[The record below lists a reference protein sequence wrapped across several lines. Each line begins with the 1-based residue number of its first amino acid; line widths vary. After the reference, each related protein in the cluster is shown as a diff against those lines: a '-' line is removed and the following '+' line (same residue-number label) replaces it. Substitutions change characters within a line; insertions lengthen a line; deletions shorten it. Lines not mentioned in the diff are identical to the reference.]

1 MTEADML
8 FSIKV
13 PGSTAN
19 LGPGFDS
26 VGMALSR
33 YLKLSVFACDEWRFE
48 AETDVVAGIPAG
60 TENLIY
66 QVARRTA
73 AHFGKE
79 LPPCLVK
86 VWSDIPLA
94 RGLGSSA
101 AAIAAAVELAN
112 ELADLKLSERDKLHF
127 ASLEEGHPDNAGA
140 SLSGGLVI
148 GLHEK
153 DETQLVSVKDVDVDV
168 VVVIPFYEV
177 LTKDARDVLPES
189 LTFSK
194 AVEASAVSN
203 LLVAGLMSKDWHLVG
218 RMMKKDLFHQPYR
231 RALVPELAKV
241 EHEAGLCGAYGTALS
256 GAGPTILSFIEK
268 GKGEELKARL
278 ASKFPHCEVDCLHV
292 PDTGAVVERK
302 PVKSASPAD

>member
-1 MTEADML
+1 MTETDML
-8 FSIKV
+8 FSITV

-33 YLKLSVFACDEWRFE
+33 YLRLSVFPHDEWRFE
-48 AETDVVAGIPAG
+48 AETDVVAGIPEG

-66 QVARRTA
+66 QVAKRTA
-73 AHFGKE
+73 AHFEKE
-79 LPPCLVK
+79 LPPSLVK

-101 AAIAAAVELAN
+101 AAIAAAIELAN
-112 ELADLKLSERDKLHF
+112 ELADLKLSDSDKLHF

-140 SLSGGLVI
+140 SLAGGLVI
-148 GLHEK
+148 GLHDKNKTEM
-153 DETQLVSVKDVDVDV
+153 VSVKDIDLDV

-177 LTKDARDVLPES
+177 LTKDARDVLPDS
-189 LTFSK
+189 LPYPK

-203 LLVAGLMSKDWHLVG
+203 MLVAGLISKNWQLVG
-218 RMMKKDLFHQPYR
+218 RMMKRDLFHQPYR

-241 EHEAGLCGAYGTALS
+241 EHEAGLNGAYGTALS

-268 GKGEELKARL
+268 GKGEALKTRL
-278 ASKFPHCEVDCLHV
+278 ALKFPHCEVDCLHV
-292 PDTGAVVERK
+292 PNTGSIIERK
-302 PVKSASPAD
+302 PVNSV